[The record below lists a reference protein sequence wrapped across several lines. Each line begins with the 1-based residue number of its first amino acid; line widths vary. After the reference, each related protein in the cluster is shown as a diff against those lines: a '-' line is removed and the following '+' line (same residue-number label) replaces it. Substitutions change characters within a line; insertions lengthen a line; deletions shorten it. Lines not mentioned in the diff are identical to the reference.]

1 MVSVILGVEWIVKD
15 IWKEVV
21 VSDLDKDFS
30 DFKVGA
36 VVYTDVAAEGLPQI
50 NGSAISISEQLI

>member
-1 MVSVILGVEWIVKD
+1 MEWIVKD

-30 DFKVGA
+30 DFKIGA
-36 VVYTDVAAEGLPQI
+36 VVYADVAAESLPQI
-50 NGSAISISEQLI
+50 NGSAMQIRSCNINQ